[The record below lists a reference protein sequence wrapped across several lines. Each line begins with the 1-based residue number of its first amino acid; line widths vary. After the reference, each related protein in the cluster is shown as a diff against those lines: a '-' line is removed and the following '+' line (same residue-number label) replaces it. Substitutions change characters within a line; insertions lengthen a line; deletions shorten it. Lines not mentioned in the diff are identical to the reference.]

1 MKLVKEVFS
10 ASVKRFIASW
20 CAMAFLL
27 LVIFEK
33 DFTMPSFAG
42 DFSIV
47 SALLIIGAFFIF
59 ATLVRLFVKTDIF
72 DDIFLL
78 ISVLVYAYTLVYK
91 YADLYFYIGIMLVV
105 AVLSVYLFGNDR
117 FGLKTKNIN
126 PVYVYIV
133 VGAAGLFCFGY
144 IALQTAMRYITYSA
158 PNFDF
163 GIFAQMFH
171 NMATTLLPDTT
182 CERDMMLSHF
192 AVHTSP
198 IFYLILP
205 FYWLFPSP
213 LTLQIAQG
221 AIVASGIIPLV
232 LISRQLKLPT
242 PVTGALS
249 VAYAFYPA
257 VYGGCFYDIHE
268 NCFLLPLILWLFY
281 FAEKE
286 KYIPAFA
293 FAFLTLT
300 VKEDAFIYVL
310 FAGLYLI
317 LSRKKYKF
325 GIIISVVSVAY
336 FALVAFLMTKFGQ
349 GIMAGRF
356 SNYITDDGGLVS
368 VVVNLLRNPAL
379 LFSESFVSEKLLF
392 AIQMLL
398 PIGFLPFLTRDVSR
412 LTLLFPFLLINIM
425 PDYVYQHSI
434 YFQYVF
440 GSTAFLFYA
449 AALNLA
455 DMKGSYRRTVAAYS
469 LVACILGFTSMISD
483 RGHYVAKYEA
493 TREQISI
500 MDEAIECVPDGV
512 SVKASS
518 FFLPHLANRRYLY
531 DFGRTKHDTEYI
543 AIDLRYEDGKHEE
556 AQIEVYEEKGYE
568 IVYYSKGL
576 ALIVRNP
583 FYVGENG

>member
-1 MKLVKEVFS
+1 MKLVKEIFS

-27 LVIFEK
+27 LAVFNN
-33 DFTMPSFAG
+33 DFTDPSFAG
-42 DFSIV
+42 DFSVI
-47 SALLIIGAFFIF
+47 SALLITCSFFIF
-59 ATLVRLFVKTDIF
+59 ATIIRLVVKTEIF
-72 DDIFLL
+72 DNVFLL
-78 ISVLVYAYTLVYK
+78 LSVLVYAYTLVHRH
-91 YADLYFYIGIMLVV
+91 ADLYFYIGIMLVV
-105 AVLSVYLFGNDR
+105 AILSIYLFGNDR
-117 FGLKTKNIN
+117 FALEGKNIR
-126 PVYVYIV
+126 PVFVYIV

-144 IALQTAMRYITYSA
+144 IALQTVMRYITYSA

-163 GIFAQMFH
+163 GIFVQMFH

-198 IFYLILP
+198 VFYLILP

-213 LTLQIAQG
+213 ITLQIAQA

-232 LISRQLKLPT
+232 LISRQLKLP
-242 PVTGALS
+242 PLVTGALS

-281 FAEKE
+281 FIEKE
-286 KYIPAFA
+286 KYIPAFV

-325 GIIISVVSVAY
+325 GIIISVVSLAY

-356 SNYITDDGGLVS
+356 SIYITDDGGLVS

-379 LFSESFVSEKLLF
+379 LFSESFDSEKLLF

-398 PIGFLPFLTRDVSR
+398 PIGFLPFMGRDVSR
-412 LTLLFPFLLINIM
+412 LTLLLPFLLINIM
-425 PDYVYQHSI
+425 PD
-434 YFQYVF
+434 
-440 GSTAFLFYA
+440 
-449 AALNLA
+449 
-455 DMKGSYRRTVAAYS
+455 
-469 LVACILGFTSMISD
+469 
-483 RGHYVAKYEA
+483 
-493 TREQISI
+493 
-500 MDEAIECVPDGV
+500 
-512 SVKASS
+512 
-518 FFLPHLANRRYLY
+518 
-531 DFGRTKHDTEYI
+531 
-543 AIDLRYEDGKHEE
+543 
-556 AQIEVYEEKGYE
+556 
-568 IVYYSKGL
+568 
-576 ALIVRNP
+576 
-583 FYVGENG
+583 

>member
-1 MKLVKEVFS
+1 MKLVKEIFS

-27 LVIFEK
+27 LAVFNN
-33 DFTMPSFAG
+33 DFTDPSFAG
-42 DFSIV
+42 DFSVI

-59 ATLVRLFVKTDIF
+59 ATIIRLVVKTEIF
-72 DDIFLL
+72 DNVFLL
-78 ISVLVYAYTLVYK
+78 LSVLVYAYTLVHRH
-91 YADLYFYIGIMLVV
+91 ADLYFYIGIMLVV
-105 AVLSVYLFGNDR
+105 AILSIYLFGNDR
-117 FGLKTKNIN
+117 FALEGKNIR
-126 PVYVYIV
+126 PVFVYIV

-144 IALQTAMRYITYSA
+144 IALQTVMRYITYSA

-163 GIFAQMFH
+163 GIFVQMFH

-213 LTLQIAQG
+213 ITLQIAQA

-232 LISRQLKLPT
+232 LISRQLKLPSL
-242 PVTGALS
+242 VTGALS

-281 FAEKE
+281 FTEKE
-286 KYIPAFA
+286 KYIPAFV

-325 GIIISVVSVAY
+325 GIIISVVSLAY

-349 GIMAGRF
+349 GIMSGRF

-379 LFSESFVSEKLLF
+379 LFSESFDSEKLLF

-398 PIGFLPFLTRDVSR
+398 PIGFLPFMSRDVSR
-412 LTLLFPFLLINIM
+412 LTLLLPFLLINIM

-469 LVACILGFTSMISD
+469 LVACILGFTSMITD
-483 RGHYVAKYEA
+483 RGYYVAKYEA
-493 TREQISI
+493 TKEQIAI

-518 FFLPHLANRRYLY
+518 FFLPHLANRRYIY
-531 DFGRTKHDTEYI
+531 DFGRTKHDAEYI